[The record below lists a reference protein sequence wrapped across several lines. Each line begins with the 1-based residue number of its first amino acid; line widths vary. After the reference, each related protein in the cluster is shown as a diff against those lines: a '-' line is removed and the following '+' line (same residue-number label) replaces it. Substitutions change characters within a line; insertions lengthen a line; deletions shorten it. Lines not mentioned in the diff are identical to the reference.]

1 MPDADE
7 SQKQSIERWQSEE
20 RKRVF
25 SLSRRLSS
33 YRGLDNVKDEQL
45 GGEGFG

>member
-1 MPDADE
+1 MRMKVKNKAWKDSRAKKE
-7 SQKQSIERWQSEE
+7 SEC
-20 RKRVF
+20 

-45 GGEGFG
+45 GGEGLG